1 MFRPASARRPTTA
14 PPSAARDAAPTPR
27 GTAHKFGFGS
37 TVRFAGDE
45 YLPSAM
51 AKTAKESSKK
61 AARTQATQLQ
71 LGTAFDGLVTS
82 AITPRSSAEK
92 LLVNNPMG
100 RKTQPPPT
108 PTATTTEPAESVDAS
123 SPPVRERWV
132 DVEGMDACTMSAKN
146 AAAAAAWAEYHER
159 NAWPSPELRRIAE
172 LGYVPAPGS
181 PASAEPTSRHLQG

>member
-1 MFRPASARRPTTA
+1 
-14 PPSAARDAAPTPR
+14 
-27 GTAHKFGFGS
+27 
-37 TVRFAGDE
+37 
-45 YLPSAM
+45 M

-100 RKTQPPPT
+100 RKTQPPTKP
-108 PTATTTEPAESVDAS
+108 TTTEPAESVDAS

-172 LGYVPAPGS
+172 LGYVPASSS